1 MQPLRSARL
10 LARFVLAWFVLIVG
24 AAAAAPLL
32 QGASGL
38 QVICS
43 GGSMQLVDV
52 GDEEGQPSRVATLD
66 CPLCAAVLPPPG
78 PVTMALPPPAGRLQ
92 PWAPE
97 SHVATPA
104 APALPARG
112 PPSRFA

>member
-1 MQPLRSARL
+1 MQPLRSARF
-10 LARFVLAWFVLIVG
+10 LARFVLAWFVLVVG

-38 QVICS
+38 QVVCS

-52 GDEEGQPSRVATLD
+52 GDEEGQASRVATLD
-66 CPLCAAVLPPPG
+66 CPLCATILPPPAAL
-78 PVTMALPPPAGRLQ
+78 TAALPPPAARLQ
-92 PWAPE
+92 PWAAP
-97 SHVATPA
+97 SHLTAPA

>member
-1 MQPLRSARL
+1 MQSLRSARF
-10 LARFVLAWFVLIVG
+10 LARFVLAWFVLVVG

-32 QGASGL
+32 QESSGL

-52 GDEEGQPSRVATLD
+52 GGEEGQPSRVATLD
-66 CPLCAAVLPPPG
+66 CPLCAAI
-78 PVTMALPPPAGRLQ
+78 LPPPAPVTVALLPPADRVQ
-92 PWAPE
+92 PRGAE
-97 SHVATPA
+97 SPVTTPA